1 MSKKYRIG
9 YLDEDEGYQA
19 KFYQAFKNEFD
30 IKILP
35 IENINNVYDVLRFIN
50 DEELD
55 ALVVD
60 YRLADSGQLT
70 FNGDS
75 VVDLINSQKKY
86 FPLVMLTSYAQ
97 DAIAHMED
105 VYIVK
110 DKEEIESSANLFLK
124 QLETAIDRYQ
134 TKIITA
140 ENKIKEL
147 SEKKVLSIQEEEE
160 LLLLH
165 IFMNEVDPEANQL
178 PASLLTSSAIN
189 NISDLVKE
197 SKELLS
203 ILKKNKE

>member
-160 LLLLH
+160 LLRLH
-165 IFMNEVDPEANQL
+165 IIMNEVDPEANQL

>member
-75 VVDLINSQKKY
+75 VVDLINSMKEYVWVCHVEKNMVQNLSQKNKVSNIKSDVNGVELRIISKDK
-86 FPLVMLTSYAQ
+86 PVENATRENATL
-97 DAIAHMED
+97 ED
-105 VYIVK
+105 V
-110 DKEEIESSANLFLK
+110 FL
-124 QLETAIDRYQ
+124 YYFG
-134 TKIITA
+134 
-140 ENKIKEL
+140 
-147 SEKKVLSIQEEEE
+147 EKAGV
-160 LLLLH
+160 
-165 IFMNEVDPEANQL
+165 
-178 PASLLTSSAIN
+178 N
-189 NISDLVKE
+189 NGTI
-197 SKELLS
+197 
-203 ILKKNKE
+203 

>member
-160 LLLLH
+160 LLRLH
-165 IFMNEVDPEANQL
+165 FFMNEVDPEANQL

>member
-160 LLLLH
+160 LLRLH

-203 ILKKNKE
+203 ILKKNTE

>member
-86 FPLVMLTSYAQ
+86 FPLAMLTSYAQ

-160 LLLLH
+160 LLRLH